1 MQPELPLHGRI
12 IFPKHWFNGLL
23 TWTILL
29 SRRFRRPLEIA
40 EGELRA
46 ARAQLLAVKAAFGD
60 LQEHVRA
67 ARAVPTPNGQPA
79 AVAAVN
85 GNGHSNG
92 NGHGHANGFLRRNG
106 HSNGHGGGNGVAVGA
121 AERGEAEG
129 EAAGSGLVERAGAK
143 RAHRLSLWESLS
155 GPGDGGER

>member
-1 MQPELPLHGRI
+1 MQPRERNTL
-12 IFPKHWFNGLL
+12 
-23 TWTILL
+23 
-29 SRRFRRPLEIA
+29 RRR

-67 ARAVPTPNGQPA
+67 ARAVPTPNGQRA

-129 EAAGSGLVERAGAK
+129 EAAGSGSGLVERAGAK